1 MKKFSAWKDLEE
13 DDDEYEF
20 IDDERIE
27 EEEEEETSDEE
38 EELKRQVA
46 DEEEAERKRQVEE
59 ETKAER
65 KRCAEDCDVKETPL
79 KQCKLNRKDIT
90 PIIEAAA
97 RVGTT
102 ERQTIAIVNAAK
114 ESDGVDLRAN
124 PSECLSKAK
133 YHKASGSYLSKKS
146 EEAVPPTNCLF
157 FDGKKS
163 NTKTEEVVDDDFTRK
178 TEKVQDHYV
187 VTDATRESYVGEF
200 TPEDRSGPGIEAFS
214 ITSNTKRGSPKKIW
228 RQSVVTALL

>member
-1 MKKFSAWKDLEE
+1 MEE

-27 EEEEEETSDEE
+27 EEEEETSDGE

-65 KRCAEDCDVKETPL
+65 KRCAENCDVKETPL

-114 ESDGVDLRAN
+114 ESDGVDLLAN
-124 PSECLSKAK
+124 PSECLSKSK
-133 YHKASGSYLSKKS
+133 Y
-146 EEAVPPTNCLF
+146 
-157 FDGKKS
+157 
-163 NTKTEEVVDDDFTRK
+163 
-178 TEKVQDHYV
+178 Q
-187 VTDATRESYVGEF
+187 
-200 TPEDRSGPGIEAFS
+200 
-214 ITSNTKRGSPKKIW
+214 
-228 RQSVVTALL
+228 